1 MPLLQST
8 VSAIDTSAASTE
20 ATTVQ
25 AVGAATGPAGD
36 PAAAVE
42 AADETAGASAV
53 GRGKP
58 IGMRLAPAVA
68 GEAALGLLAGCAT
81 AESWSGTKSWLSW
94 EWAVLGR
101 GVNTG
106 RQKSGVVM
114 T

>member
-1 MPLLQST
+1 
-8 VSAIDTSAASTE
+8 
-20 ATTVQ
+20 
-25 AVGAATGPAGD
+25 
-36 PAAAVE
+36 
-42 AADETAGASAV
+42 
-53 GRGKP
+53 
-58 IGMRLAPAVA
+58 MRLAPAVA

-106 RQKSGVVM
+106 RQKSGVVV